1 MKVLL
6 VSSKY
11 QPEYSGSGLRA
22 HRTYLRLKNKF
33 KIEFDVICSS
43 TAMAESELYELDGIS
58 VDRIISK
65 RFRSI
70 NRFFSKTPLR
80 RLSNALLAHLEART
94 VTRAIKGRSFDVIHT
109 FGYSPATMAAIKWSR
124 QHDIPLILELVNPM
138 QTPYQYLP
146 GMRKLSQYDLSKQS
160 IIVAIS
166 KSLGEMCKKHDL
178 IDNVWVRPNPVN
190 TSQFSLVP
198 QSIRSAARRTVSSA
212 KESDVLLVYVAK
224 YITRKNHTF
233 LLDVLAK
240 LPDNV
245 KLVLAGPAL
254 GDRDLVP
261 GLRADQI
268 PLLKQRANDLGIGQR
283 VDITYGYVDM
293 HEYLSAADVFCFPAE
308 GEAMGTPVLES
319 ISAGVPVVAN
329 ADESTFQEWVV
340 EGKNG
345 YLRPLD
351 AEQWA
356 DAITKATK
364 FSAEARANMSDH
376 IRETIS
382 TEVIDERYRKLL
394 TAVSSASVD
403 EEINVNKVLS
413 S

>member
-22 HRTYLRLKNKF
+22 HRTYLRLKQKF
-33 KIEFDVICSS
+33 NIEFEAICSS
-43 TAMAESELYELDGIS
+43 TALAESERYELDGIS

-80 RLSNALLAHLEART
+80 RLSNALLAHIEART
-94 VTRAIKGRSFDVIHT
+94 VIGSIKRRSFDVIHT

-124 QHDIPLILELVNPM
+124 QHDVPLILELVNPM
-138 QTPYQYLP
+138 PTPYQYLP
-146 GMRKLSQYDLSKQS
+146 GTRKLSQYDLSNQS

-166 KSLGEMCKKHDL
+166 KSLGEMCKKHGLD
-178 IDNVWVRPNPVN
+178 DNVWVRPNPVD
-190 TSQFSLVP
+190 TSLFTIAPESVRL
-198 QSIRSAARRTVSSA
+198 AARRTVSSA
-212 KESDVLLVYVAK
+212 KESDVLVVYVAK
-224 YITRKNHTF
+224 YITRKNHAF

-240 LPDNV
+240 LPNNF
-245 KLVLAGPAL
+245 KLVLTGPAL

-268 PLLKQRANDLGIGQR
+268 PSLKQRANELGIGQR
-283 VDITYGYVDM
+283 VDITHGYVDM
-293 HEYLSAADVFCFPAE
+293 PEYLSAADVFCFPAE

-319 ISAGVPVVAN
+319 ISAGVPVIAN

-340 EGKNG
+340 EGENG

-356 DAITKATK
+356 EAITKAAK
-364 FSAEARANMSDH
+364 FTDEARANMSAQ

-382 TEVIDERYRKLL
+382 TEVIDEHYRKLI
-394 TAVSSASVD
+394 TAVSAASGD
-403 EEINVNKVLS
+403 DKLNVNKVLS